1 MQMTFIGDIHSAA
14 DDLQVL
20 LEALDQPHNRFI
32 FIGDYI
38 DGLPVQHF
46 EAGQQARTL
55 APLAVLDLLMQRVQ
69 QHGDVALLG
78 NHDDFWLGT
87 AQGDAQAYA
96 TWRRNGGQTTWPLL
110 GLPHDALQLAV
121 ALNQPPFKRYTDF
134 LATLPLFWQNQH
146 LLAVHAGINWQY
158 PLNQQVRDDVLW
170 LRDAYFYAPQQPTFH
185 EAMAQ
190 NLDWPVYHPN
200 DTHQVIVT
208 GHTPVQTLNRDRT
221 LLKMQHDPAD
231 TPRYLIDGGS
241 RSGVATAGITA
252 LTLSETGTFLAAC
265 TVINGQLRP
274 LTDR

>member
-1 MQMTFIGDIHSAA
+1 MQYTFVGDIHSAY
-14 DDLQVL
+14 DDLLVL
-20 LEALDQPHNRFI
+20 MAQLDQPDNRFI

-38 DGLPVQHF
+38 DGLPLQHF
-46 EAGQQARTL
+46 AAGEQPRDL
-55 APLAVLDLLMQRVQ
+55 APLAVLDLVMTRVRQ
-69 QHGDVALLG
+69 SGDVALLG

-96 TWRRNGGQTTWPLL
+96 TWHLNGGQTTWPLL
-110 GLPHDALQLAV
+110 GLPDDAV
-121 ALNQPPFKRYTDF
+121 ALANMLNRPPFKPYTDF
-134 LATLPLFWQNQH
+134 LATLPLFWQTGD

-170 LRDAYFYAPQQPTFH
+170 LRDDYFYASQQPTFH

-200 DTHQVIVT
+200 DTNKVIVT
-208 GHTPVQTLNRDRT
+208 GHTPVQTLNRNRT
-221 LLKMQHDPAD
+221 LLKMQHDPTD

-252 LTLSETGTFLAAC
+252 LTLSDAGDFLGGY
-265 TVINGQLRP
+265 TVINRQLQRLMKP
-274 LTDR
+274 